1 LPPHPTRFHNGFTM
15 ASYTIKNIPDDVLNA
30 LKLRAAENHRSIN
43 QEILFCVRMELSRHK
58 RTRSEAQRLLDAIDQ
73 QRGTL

>member
-1 LPPHPTRFHNGFTM
+1 M
-15 ASYTIKNIPDDVLNA
+15 ASYTLKNIPDDVLA
-30 LKLRAAENHRSIN
+30 TLKQRAAENHRSIN

-73 QRGTL
+73 QRGAT

>member
-1 LPPHPTRFHNGFTM
+1 M
-15 ASYTIKNIPDDVLNA
+15 ASYTLKNIPDDVLAA
-30 LKLRAAENHRSIN
+30 LKQRAADNHRSIN

-73 QRGTL
+73 QRGTA